1 MGFDKGDKFIDDA
14 KQRAHDAIGESN
26 PKLTSLEKGFLH
38 AMKRRQAREKHARKG
53 SWNASQ
59 QLCVSKRK
67 AFLTQEIYCNDYS
80 CDLEAI
86 SIKSTLQ
93 K

>member
-1 MGFDKGDKFIDDA
+1 MMSSANSVTKLLKSDIYMGFDKGDKFIDDA

-53 SWNASQ
+53 N
-59 QLCVSKRK
+59 
-67 AFLTQEIYCNDYS
+67 
-80 CDLEAI
+80 
-86 SIKSTLQ
+86 
-93 K
+93 

>member
-53 SWNASQ
+53 SWEASQ
-59 QLCVSKRK
+59 KLR
-67 AFLTQEIYCNDYS
+67 I
-80 CDLEAI
+80 
-86 SIKSTLQ
+86 IKKTGSLSRTH
-93 K
+93 

>member
-38 AMKRRQAREKHARKG
+38 AMKRRQAHEKQHARK
-53 SWNASQ
+53 A
-59 QLCVSKRK
+59 
-67 AFLTQEIYCNDYS
+67 T
-80 CDLEAI
+80 
-86 SIKSTLQ
+86 
-93 K
+93 

>member
-59 QLCVSKRK
+59 QLRVSKKK
-67 AFLTQEIYCNDYS
+67 AFLTKEISVKDYS
-80 CDLEAI
+80 RALEAI

>member
-26 PKLTSLEKGFLH
+26 PKLTSLEKGFLQ

-53 SWNASQ
+53 S
-59 QLCVSKRK
+59 
-67 AFLTQEIYCNDYS
+67 
-80 CDLEAI
+80 
-86 SIKSTLQ
+86 
-93 K
+93 

>member
-53 SWNASQ
+53 SWDASTSRFPAKKLLQAEPWRKNDSLASEPLNIKLIQ
-59 QLCVSKRK
+59 Q
-67 AFLTQEIYCNDYS
+67 
-80 CDLEAI
+80 
-86 SIKSTLQ
+86 
-93 K
+93 

>member
-38 AMKRRQAREKHARKG
+38 AMKRRQAAKSMPGKEAETPPHPAFQRK
-53 SWNASQ
+53 
-59 QLCVSKRK
+59 QL
-67 AFLTQEIYCNDYS
+67 
-80 CDLEAI
+80 
-86 SIKSTLQ
+86 LQ
-93 K
+93 AEP

>member
-14 KQRAHDAIGESN
+14 KQRAHDAIDESN

-53 SWNASQ
+53 SWDASQ
-59 QLCVSKRK
+59 LLLIIKKQL
-67 AFLTQEIYCNDYS
+67 LLEYS
-80 CDLEAI
+80 
-86 SIKSTLQ
+86 
-93 K
+93 

>member
-53 SWNASQ
+53 SWDASTSRFLAKTAASSGTMKKNDSLTSEPLYTKLVQ
-59 QLCVSKRK
+59 Q
-67 AFLTQEIYCNDYS
+67 
-80 CDLEAI
+80 
-86 SIKSTLQ
+86 
-93 K
+93 

>member
-53 SWNASQ
+53 SWDWGLSLI
-59 QLCVSKRK
+59 QLN
-67 AFLTQEIYCNDYS
+67 NDRQYF
-80 CDLEAI
+80 
-86 SIKSTLQ
+86 
-93 K
+93 

>member
-53 SWNASQ
+53 SWDASTSR
-59 QLCVSKRK
+59 LLAKTAGFKRNHEERMIP
-67 AFLTQEIYCNDYS
+67 QPQS
-80 CDLEAI
+80 
-86 SIKSTLQ
+86 S
-93 K
+93 

>member
-53 SWNASQ
+53 SWNASH
-59 QLCVSKRK
+59 QLRVSNRK
-67 AFLTQEIYCNDYS
+67 AFLTQEIYGKDYPHK
-80 CDLEAI
+80 LEAI
-86 SIKSTLQ
+86 SLNSTLQ

>member
-38 AMKRRQAREKHARKG
+38 AMKRRQAREKHAREG
-53 SWNASQ
+53 S
-59 QLCVSKRK
+59 
-67 AFLTQEIYCNDYS
+67 
-80 CDLEAI
+80 
-86 SIKSTLQ
+86 
-93 K
+93 

>member
-53 SWNASQ
+53 SWE
-59 QLCVSKRK
+59 
-67 AFLTQEIYCNDYS
+67 AFN
-80 CDLEAI
+80 
-86 SIKSTLQ
+86 IKLIRLSYTHHMNKNHSLPSLD
-93 K
+93 

>member
-53 SWNASQ
+53 NWNPFQ
-59 QLCVSKRK
+59 QLYQKTASLSWIHKRK
-67 AFLTQEIYCNDYS
+67 TIRF
-80 CDLEAI
+80 
-86 SIKSTLQ
+86 TL
-93 K
+93 KY